1 MDDNRVS
8 PMEERALTNAIER
21 AATVASINT
30 SLDRDMLLANQLK
43 KANIDPKFAKTASQA
58 FNKRL
63 TVLTFQKTADE
74 HKADSFPLTDADKVY
89 KLVAERDEEPIM
101 KAASW
106 AMSIDSTV
114 DEPVMQK
121 AASAGKAIPGYEYR
135 VSMDTFEQHLDSMM
149 DKYAAAYRDLDFI
162 KMKLENTIEA
172 EAEEVANIFKQAH
185 YDYDFTTA
193 VNLYG
198 DKLKA
203 AIGDKLDKSASFV
216 QTSKFVIKPQK
227 AIFNKVAKLIED
239 RESLQ
244 SITEFMSDYVTGLN
258 EFCKS
263 AAALSEEWQMKKV
276 AAPKMQNTRDAL
288 DAATKDIADQ
298 TAALQGMLSE
308 SVDDGA
314 FQARAN
320 ALADLIA
327 GGAASSAE
335 AGIKGINAITGASRA
350 ALNNARAL
358 YGAGNNVS
366 ISPGDLLDAAFLT
379 KDRYRDRLLAWSDMS
394 ADPQMALY
402 PSEQVFQ
409 ATNKAMDMDTALERP
424 DHREVLRAQVAQ
436 LLAQNN
442 RASTADV
449 AALAATLK
457 ALAGA
462 RSNAAISGAEA
473 VGKLSD
479 KTAPERPDLEK
490 IVGEYGDTEAL
501 HDVAENAQKD
511 YESQIKKLDDINKT
525 KAETRAA
532 TIKAVRESIEKAKGR
547 QFQAQQALDTA
558 ANNRSRQAGEL
569 LAARAE
575 LRNQKQIAEARNQN
589 ALDIQDKK
597 DKAALGRERLRHL
610 DYRAYLDELAKQRQA
625 GKTTTVNPP
634 NTGSE
639 KDDKE
644 PEKKPKEPKKDKTPK
659 EPKISDYDTP
669 EKRADWFKRYTYKVN
684 SLSDEIEKAL
694 KANDQNMVDT
704 LQAQL
709 DEIEN
714 AEANKALLAKYTED
728 QQNAGGSN

>member
-30 SLDRDMLLANQLK
+30 SLDRDVLLANQLK

-89 KLVAERDEEPIM
+89 RLVAERDEEPIM

-106 AMSIDSTV
+106 TMSIDSTV
-114 DEPVMQK
+114 DKPTMQK
-121 AASAGKAIPGYEYR
+121 AASAAKAVPGYEYR
-135 VSMDTFEQHLDSMM
+135 VSMDTFEEHLDSMM
-149 DKYAAAYRDLDFI
+149 DKYAAAYHDLNRI
-162 KMKLENTIEA
+162 KMRLENTIEE

-198 DKLKA
+198 DKLKE

-227 AIFNKVAKLIED
+227 AVFNKVAKLIED

-244 SITEFMSDYVTGLN
+244 SITDFMSAYVTGLQ

-263 AAALSEEWQMKKV
+263 AAAMSEEWQMKKF
-276 AAPKMQNTRDAL
+276 AAPTMSNMRQAL
-288 DAATKDIADQ
+288 ADSTKDISDA
-298 TAALQGMLSE
+298 TAQLQGTLSD
-308 SVDDGA
+308 SVDSGA

-335 AGIKGINAITGASRA
+335 AGIKGINTITGASRA

-358 YGAGNNVS
+358 YSAGNNVS

-409 ATNKAMDMDTALERP
+409 ATNKAMDMDTSLERP

-442 RASTADV
+442 RASTADI

-457 ALAGA
+457 ELAGA
-462 RSNAAISGAEA
+462 KGNAAVSGAEA
-473 VGKLSD
+473 VGKLND
-479 KTAPERPDLEK
+479 KMAPEAPELEK

-501 HDVAENAQKD
+501 HDVAESAQKD
-511 YESQIKKLDDINKT
+511 YEAQIKKLDDINKE
-525 KAETRAA
+525 KAESRAA
-532 TIKAVRESIEKAKGR
+532 TIKALRDSIEKAKGR
-547 QFQAQQALDTA
+547 QFQAQQAIDTA

-575 LRNQKQIAEARNQN
+575 QRNQRQIAEARNQN

-597 DKAALGRERLRHL
+597 DKAALGRERLRHM

-634 NTGSE
+634 NTGS
-639 KDDKE
+639 DKE
-644 PEKKPKEPKKDKTPK
+644 EQETEKKPKEPKKDKQPREQK
-659 EPKISDYDTP
+659 VSDYDTP
-669 EKRADWFKRYTYKVN
+669 EKRADWYRRYKYKVD
-684 SLSDEIEKAL
+684 SLNDDIEKAL
-694 KANDQNMVDT
+694 KANDQATVDA
-704 LQAQL
+704 LQDQL
-709 DEIEN
+709 DEIEE
-714 AEANKALLAKYTED
+714 AEANKALLAQYTED
-728 QQNAGGSN
+728 KKNTGGSN